1 MMTKSLEELDWREL
15 EKLKLSFCKL
25 LSREEFKIEILLLTS
40 LFLLRLNNKINFFNF
55 FLPLIK
61 NSNI

>member
-15 EKLKLSFCKL
+15 EKLKLNFCKL